1 MFESDLTPDDEAA
14 LAGYPYPYAL
24 VLGLPENAR
33 ASTLSGQTDIEG
45 ALDVVLE
52 HRGSAAR
59 PHKRTL
65 TALRNQV
72 MRAPLY
78 VTHAAPQLELV
89 RPLKYLSGTQP
100 ASSYQD
106 NTTLFATCRFRA
118 VWRMK
123 LGD

>member
-1 MFESDLTPDDEAA
+1 M
-14 LAGYPYPYAL
+14 

-33 ASTLSGQTDIEG
+33 GSTLSGITDIEG
-45 ALDVVLE
+45 TLDVVLE
-52 HRGSAAR
+52 NRATDGVR

-78 VTHAAPQLELV
+78 ITHAAPQLVLA

-100 ASSYQD
+100 GASFQD

-118 VWRMK
+118 VWR
-123 LGD
+123 LQI